1 MVLDDF
7 FMNNPIFQGMDPI
20 KLQFLMNFSQKEKPK
35 NMKDAM
41 PFLLANMSLAKKENI
56 QFSNKEI
63 HFLVDVLCQNLSPE
77 EQTKVKRIMAML
89 GQ

>member
-1 MVLDDF
+1 MDDF

>member
-1 MVLDDF
+1 
-7 FMNNPIFQGMDPI
+7 MNNPIFQGMDPI